1 MVKSLQLMGL
11 VMGFI
16 AVTSVYAQV
25 ERSPIVLAEAVSTCI
40 TVQCQAATR
49 VAKSQPVAVQ
59 SPSPV
64 SQDVNLKDNCVTV
77 TGTASSENVD
87 EAFARQMAIRNGL
100 NFASLNNNVTVSSDQ
115 SVENY
120 QLTRNSTRFTSN
132 SKVASYTI
140 LSEGFEEAFDAYG
153 EEKTRPLSYQ
163 VKMEVCL
170 TENPLVCENLSGN
183 QYQPRLVVAPL
194 AVSKNYETRD
204 ISNLLPGYQSEL
216 HRRLLDSAYRNIT
229 LLNQSVSIDPQAN
242 IYPNTSPQVL
252 GPIRDKTGAQYL
264 LMTVLR
270 SASSHTQPSNYV
282 NPVKRFYNLP
292 VDNDARF
299 IEVDWYLVDL
309 MANTVIHQQRQGFD
323 IKGDVRVGRDRPF
336 GSNAFFAT
344 DTGMTFHALLTNQ
357 TQDVVE
363 ALKCKALS
371 TQVIDVR
378 GEDYVLYLNADSG
391 AKVGDELAVY
401 QRSGRPVQ
409 FQGLD
414 LGVDEVPTAFIKIK
428 RIMPRFAVA
437 ELVAKKGIV
446 QIGDTVKAW

>member
-1 MVKSLQLMGL
+1 MVKGWQGLSLIIGFISATASGVQAANQASLQC
-11 VMGFI
+11 V
-16 AVTSVYAQV
+16 
-25 ERSPIVLAEAVSTCI
+25 
-40 TVQCQAATR
+40 TVQCQP
-49 VAKSQPVAVQ
+49 QNPVANQ
-59 SPSPV
+59 KPV
-64 SQDVNLKDNCVTV
+64 SLVNTAQKASTVPDDFANNENCVTV

-100 NFASLNNNVTVSSDQ
+100 NFASINNNVTVSSDQ

-120 QLTRNSTRFTSN
+120 QLTRNNTRFTSN
-132 SKVASYTI
+132 SKVASYKI
-140 LSEGFEEAFDAYG
+140 LSEGFEEAFDQFG
-153 EEKTRPLSYQ
+153 EEKKRPLSYQ

-170 TENPLVCENLSGN
+170 TENPLACENLSGK

-204 ISNLLPGYQSEL
+204 ISNLLPGYQAEL

-242 IYPNTSPQVL
+242 IYPNTSPEIL
-252 GPIRDKTGAQYL
+252 APIRDKTGAQYM

-270 SASSHTQPSNYV
+270 SASAHTQPSQIV
-282 NPVKRFYNLP
+282 NPLKRFYNLP

-309 MANTVIHQQRQGFD
+309 MSNTVIHQQRQGFD
-323 IKGDVRVGRDRPF
+323 IQGDVRVGRDRPF

-344 DTGMTFHALLTNQ
+344 DTGMTFHALLTQQ
-357 TQDVVE
+357 TQDVVNT
-363 ALKCKALS
+363 LKCKELN

-378 GEDYVLYLNADSG
+378 GKEYVLYLNANSG

-401 QRSGRPVQ
+401 ERSGRPVQ
-409 FQGLD
+409 FQGID
-414 LGVDEVPTAFIKIK
+414 LGNDEIPSAFIKIK